1 MSTYDMHIHDLEDW
15 NEMVKD
21 DLGIIVDPIIFRIG
35 QFFLEGGSDE
45 ANKGRWNAITSDIGA
60 LVRFFDL
67 VVLHDKLPAFNYA
80 DTFDQGLDFGDRLG
94 AALNESGDKTL
105 LHINVEYA
113 MYRAAKQSAIGQ
125 LRNRLAE
132 GPFVPEG
139 TAAEI
144 LHTIKAIQ
152 YEWEPSLEELE
163 TELPDSNQKQLTRFL
178 LGQLVFAGYAQLT
191 GSPHVLAPKRS
202 LLLTSVGLHISQP
215 QQEADI
221 YRELA
226 RRVRGGGPGWR
237 STEVP
242 WTPSF
247 LPYLVKQ
254 ANKYRDGPDT
264 LLELA
269 KTLRTKN
276 SVQKYRRLL
285 RDLSSGDL
293 NRSKA
298 AHAELAAAA
307 DAVATEL
314 DSNRQEME
322 GVRQF
327 VVEVLPEALGASGG
341 AVIGAIAAGP
351 IGAAGGGL
359 AGAVGAAAIK
369 SVNSRLW
376 GWFVDD
382 LPFHSAH
389 KLLARS
395 VRAEQELRVD
405 LIDDLHEIWQT
416 KRRHSIA

>member
-1 MSTYDMHIHDLEDW
+1 M
-15 NEMVKD
+15 
-21 DLGIIVDPIIFRIG
+21 
-35 QFFLEGGSDE
+35 
-45 ANKGRWNAITSDIGA
+45 
-60 LVRFFDL
+60 
-67 VVLHDKLPAFNYA
+67 
-80 DTFDQGLDFGDRLG
+80 
-94 AALNESGDKTL
+94 
-105 LHINVEYA
+105 
-113 MYRAAKQSAIGQ
+113 
-125 LRNRLAE
+125 
-132 GPFVPEG
+132 
-139 TAAEI
+139 
-144 LHTIKAIQ
+144 
-152 YEWEPSLEELE
+152 
-163 TELPDSNQKQLTRFL
+163 
-178 LGQLVFAGYAQLT
+178 
-191 GSPHVLAPKRS
+191 
-202 LLLTSVGLHISQP
+202 
-215 QQEADI
+215 
-221 YRELA
+221 
-226 RRVRGGGPGWR
+226 RGGGPGWR

-269 KTLRTKN
+269 KTLRTKE
-276 SVQKYRRLL
+276 SVRKYRRLL

-293 NRSKA
+293 NR
-298 AHAELAAAA
+298 AENARVQLAAAA
-307 DAVATEL
+307 NAVATEL
-314 DSNRQEME
+314 DSKRQELE

-382 LPFHSAH
+382 LPFHSAR

-395 VRAEQELRVD
+395 VRAEQELRVG

-416 KRRHSIA
+416 KRRHSIR